1 MGVTCWVDLCEFPWL
16 QGCRTAPSIAIL
28 PHSFISVEA
37 AAPSGTRRSALLE
50 FLSFVSKTFGTKRWE
65 ASRNTSTEREWRRR
79 WRTPD
84 PHPGQLCGSWLRISA
99 MPEIEI
105 AAVVGVYH
113 PRWDERPIADT
124 RWQAAAKT
132 PNNLQSAVTELI
144 SWWMVRLEVPLF
156 TDAVTL

>member
-1 MGVTCWVDLCEFPWL
+1 
-16 QGCRTAPSIAIL
+16 
-28 PHSFISVEA
+28 
-37 AAPSGTRRSALLE
+37 
-50 FLSFVSKTFGTKRWE
+50 
-65 ASRNTSTEREWRRR
+65 
-79 WRTPD
+79 
-84 PHPGQLCGSWLRISA
+84 